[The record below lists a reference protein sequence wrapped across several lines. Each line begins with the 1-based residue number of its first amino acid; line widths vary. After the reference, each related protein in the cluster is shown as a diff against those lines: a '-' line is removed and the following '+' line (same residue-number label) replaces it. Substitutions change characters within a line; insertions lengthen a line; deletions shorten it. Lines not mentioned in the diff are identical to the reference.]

1 MKKRDNERTIELA
14 ALMVRLL
21 GDKHNLSDADMN
33 QACRD
38 ALAVQ
43 FAADGGDED
52 AHASAADASER
63 LHSVWQTVHAAR
75 AAKTIN

>member
-1 MKKRDNERTIELA
+1 MKKRENERTIELA
-14 ALMVRLL
+14 ALMLVQL

-38 ALAVQ
+38 ALDVQ
-43 FAADGGDED
+43 LAADEGDER
-52 AHASAADASER
+52 AVAFAADASER